1 MALFTFGGRGPMECC
16 PSAAGTLA
24 KIALAGAEPWHEG
37 LADSRDAGV
46 VRPAISVRNG
56 LTTLLVS
63 QLAVCRAG
71 VRPYEDPGTVHRAF
85 RVLFRGN
92 RSVDRLRARSG

>member
-1 MALFTFGGRGPMECC
+1 MECC
-16 PSAAGTLA
+16 QSAAGTLA
-24 KIALAGAEPWHEG
+24 KMTLAGAEPRHEG
-37 LADSRDAGV
+37 LVDSHDAGV

-56 LTTLLVS
+56 LTTLRVS

-71 VRPYEDPGTVHRAF
+71 VSPHGDPGTVHRAF